1 MRNER
6 DILKKLLETSEMRFT
21 ALDIPVV
28 IDRSSNEKDE
38 LAQKEWIKVYGA
50 LYGKS
55 AEAEKIFSAQEA
67 KINKQKKAD
76 KESSEESR

>member
-1 MRNER
+1 MPYCRLPLFQR
-6 DILKKLLETSEMRFT
+6 RSLI
-21 ALDIPVV
+21 V
-28 IDRSSNEKDE
+28 DRSDDEKYT
-38 LAQKEWIKVYGA
+38 LGAKEWIKVYGA